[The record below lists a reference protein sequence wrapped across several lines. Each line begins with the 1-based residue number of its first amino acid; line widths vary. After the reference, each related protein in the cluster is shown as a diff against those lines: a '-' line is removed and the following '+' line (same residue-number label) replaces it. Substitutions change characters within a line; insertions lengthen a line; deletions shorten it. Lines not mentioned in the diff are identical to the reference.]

1 MYKVLLRLYN
11 KHCRIFQKNKK
22 GGLHMK
28 KSKYSLLVASGLAAS
43 MFLGACS
50 GGSSTNNN
58 SSKDTK
64 STAGQLADKQVINVL
79 ESAEIPTLDSVMNQD
94 VLGSEILSQ
103 VTTGLYRL
111 DQTGTK
117 AVPDAAI
124 GMPTYNSDK
133 TVLTIKLKKNLKWS
147 NGDPLTAHDFVF
159 AWQRGM
165 DPKNASP
172 YVPYMMDGK
181 IKNAQD
187 ITDGK
192 APVSSLG
199 IKAIDDYT
207 LEIDLE
213 RPLPYI
219 DSLLT
224 FSAFYPQD
232 QKYVEAQGADY
243 AKDASHLVYS
253 GPFTL
258 KNWTGTSAD
267 QWTLQKNPDYWNAKN
282 ITLTQVNF
290 NVVKDPQA
298 AVNAYAAKQAD
309 ITPRLASSAIIS
321 QYQGSKDLVQYLEPS
336 MWWLK
341 MNESNPALKNL
352 NIRKA
357 IALAIDKNQY
367 VNNVLANGSI
377 PANFEVPK
385 QFAFNGG
392 KDFRADTGTYLKT
405 DKAQAKK
412 LWEQGLKEIGQTSV
426 SFNFVGQDTETAKKE
441 EAFMKDQLEKTLPG
455 LTVNIQSVPFK
466 IRIDDEDKQNYD
478 LLFAGW
484 GPDYADPMTFL
495 DLFLTGGE
503 QNHMS
508 YSDPKYDKLIK
519 DAQTTLAAQPAQ
531 RWNAL
536 QQAEKILL
544 QDDAALAPL
553 YQRSVNL
560 LVNPKVKG
568 LQHNP
573 YSDYSYEYIKVYK

>member
-1 MYKVLLRLYN
+1 
-11 KHCRIFQKNKK
+11 
-22 GGLHMK
+22 MK
-28 KSKYSLLVASGLAAS
+28 KSKFSLLLVSTLAAS

-58 SSKDTK
+58 AGKNTK

-79 ESAEIPTLDSVMNQD
+79 ETAEIPTLDSVMNQD

-103 VTTGLYRL
+103 VTSGLYRL

-117 AVPDAAI
+117 AIPDDAD
-124 GMPTYNSDK
+124 GMPTFNSDK
-133 TVLTIKLKKNLKWS
+133 SVLTIKLKKNVKWS
-147 NGDPLTAHDFVF
+147 NGDPVTAHDYVY
-159 AWQRGM
+159 AWQRGI
-165 DPKNASP
+165 DPKTASP
-172 YVPYMMDGK
+172 YVPYMMTDK
-181 IKNAQD
+181 IKNATE
-187 ITDGK
+187 ISEGK

-199 IKAIDDYT
+199 VKAIEDYT
-207 LEIDLE
+207 LEIDLV

-224 FSAFYPQD
+224 FSAFYPQN
-232 QKYVEAQGADY
+232 QKYVESQGADY
-243 AKDASHLVYS
+243 AKDAAHLLYS
-253 GPFTL
+253 GPFKLT
-258 KNWTGTSAD
+258 KWDGTSAD
-267 QWTLQKNPDYWNAKN
+267 QWTLAKNADFWNAKN
-282 ITLTQVNF
+282 VTLQQVNF

-298 AVNAYAAKQAD
+298 AVNAYEAKQAD
-309 ITPRLASSAIIS
+309 ITGRLASSAIIS
-321 QYQGSKDLVQYLEPS
+321 QYQGTKDLVQYLEPS

-341 MNESNPALKNL
+341 MNENNPVLKNL

-357 IALAIDKNQY
+357 IALAVDKKAY
-367 VNNVLANGSI
+367 VNNVLSNGSI
-377 PANFEVPK
+377 PANFIVPK
-385 QFAFNGG
+385 QFAYNNG
-392 KDFRADTGTYLKT
+392 KDFRSDAGNYVQTNKS
-405 DKAQAKK
+405 QAKK
-412 LWEQGLKEIGQTSV
+412 LWQQGLKELGQTSV
-426 SFNFVGQDTETAKKE
+426 TFTMVGQDTETAKKE
-441 EAFMKDQLEKTLPG
+441 DAFIKDQLEKALPG

-466 IRIDDEDKQNYD
+466 IRIDREDKQDYD
-478 LLFAGW
+478 LLHAGW

-519 DAQTTLAAQPAQ
+519 DAQTTLAAKPDE
-531 RWNAL
+531 RWKAL

-573 YSDYSYEYIKVYK
+573 YSDFSYEYIKVYK